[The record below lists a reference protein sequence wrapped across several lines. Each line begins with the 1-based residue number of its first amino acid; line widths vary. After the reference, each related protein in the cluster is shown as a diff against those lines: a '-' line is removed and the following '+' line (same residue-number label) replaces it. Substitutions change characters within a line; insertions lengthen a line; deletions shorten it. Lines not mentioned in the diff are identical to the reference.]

1 VVKSKDKEE
10 ERKRKQLK
18 WRKVEEELGI
28 IASHQGKP
36 LDNRFCPSL
45 ETPCYGQMSRVTI

>member
-1 VVKSKDKEE
+1 MVKSKDREE
-10 ERKRKQLK
+10 GRKKKQLK
-18 WRKVEEELGI
+18 WRKEEVGV

-36 LDNRFCPSL
+36 LDNRFRPSL